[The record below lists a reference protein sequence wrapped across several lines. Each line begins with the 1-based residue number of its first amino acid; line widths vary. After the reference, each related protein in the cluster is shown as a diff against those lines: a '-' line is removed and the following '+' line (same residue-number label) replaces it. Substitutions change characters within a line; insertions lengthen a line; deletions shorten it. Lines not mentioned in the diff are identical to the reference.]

1 MSEILAILNSGL
13 TLIAIP
19 FGLIYV
25 GAALLLLLG
34 VLYVLATHDI
44 KLNSKAV
51 IAFILVFLLAIATA
65 LLAHD

>member
-1 MSEILAILNSGL
+1 MNLFNNLL

>member
-1 MSEILAILNSGL
+1 MNLFNNLL

-44 KLNSKAV
+44 KLNSKAI

>member
-1 MSEILAILNSGL
+1 MNLLNVLNNLL

-19 FGLIYV
+19 FGVIYV
-25 GAALLLLLG
+25 GAFLLLLLG

-44 KLNSKAV
+44 KLNSKAI
-51 IAFILVFLLAIATA
+51 IAFIFVFLLAIATA

>member
-25 GAALLLLLG
+25 GAALLLLLCA
-34 VLYVLATHDI
+34 LYVLAKHDI
-44 KLNSKAV
+44 KLNSKEV
-51 IAFILVFLLAIATA
+51 IAFILVLLSAIGTA
-65 LLAHD
+65 LLTQR